1 MALNNQ
7 PESVS
12 SVLKTFAI
20 LQALSSQ
27 KDIGVSELAQ
37 RLMMSKSTVY
47 RFLQTMKTLGIVSQ
61 EGDSEHYSL
70 TLKLFEMGA
79 AALEYV
85 DLVEIANAEMS
96 NVATVSGE
104 AVSLGIE
111 DGDSFVYVH
120 KLDASHSLGVQV
132 RVGSRHSLVDAALG
146 NVFLAEKS
154 ESETKRIWQETGG
167 DDDTDFA
174 TLMIKLEAVRK
185 KGYAFDREEHEVGV
199 IALAVPVYDRFNKAV
214 ASLSVDMPTVRY
226 SQDVCD
232 RYKAALLQA
241 AAAISSKLGC
251 AKYPYQQAVA

>member
-61 EGDSEHYSL
+61 EGDSERYSL

-120 KLDASHSLGVQV
+120 KLDASHSLGVQA
-132 RVGSRHSLVDAALG
+132 RIGSRHSLVDAALG
-146 NVFLAEKS
+146 NVFLAQKS
-154 ESETKRIWQETGG
+154 ESETKRIWQETGR
-167 DDDTDFA
+167 DDPSLA
-174 TLMIKLEAVRK
+174 ALMIKLEAVRK
-185 KGYAFDREEHEVGV
+185 KGYAFDREEHEAGV
-199 IALAVPVYDRFNKAV
+199 IALAVPVYDRFNRAV
-214 ASLSVDMPTVRY
+214 ASLSVDIPTVRY
-226 SQDVCD
+226 SQEVCD
-232 RYKAALLQA
+232 RYKEALLQA
-241 AAAISSKLGC
+241 AVAISSKLGC

>member
-104 AVSLGIE
+104 AVSLGIA

-154 ESETKRIWQETGG
+154 EHEIKKIWQETGR
-167 DDDTDFA
+167 DDSDLA
-174 TLMIKLEAVRK
+174 ALMIKLEAVSK
-185 KGYAFDREEHEVGV
+185 KGYAFDRDEHEVGV

-226 SQDVCD
+226 SQEVCD
-232 RYKAALLQA
+232 RYKEALLQA
-241 AAAISSKLGC
+241 AATISSKLGC